1 MKKTSLAKRI
11 VMTVLAVV
19 MVMCMSIPAFA
30 AESINVSAASN
41 EGVMPLSNP
50 ATTPEIPVGGDYELT
65 VDLSSYLG
73 INKIFSITTEY
84 ATYPANGQFTGGVT
98 CQVYKPN
105 GELLCAWF
113 MNASDYRSEEFTLPS
128 SGQYRV
134 VIWNDTNV
142 KVKVTA
148 KWL

>member
-1 MKKTSLAKRI
+1 MKKTSLARRI

-30 AESINVSAASN
+30 AENTNVSAASN
-41 EGVMPLSNP
+41 EGIMPRSDS
-50 ATTPEIPVGGDYELT
+50 ATTREILVGEEYIFS
-65 VDLSSYLG
+65 VNLSSYLG
-73 INKIFSITTEY
+73 IKKIFSITTEY
-84 ATYPANGQFTGGVT
+84 ATYPTNGQFTGGVT

-113 MNASDYRSEEFTLPS
+113 MNASDYRSEGFTLPS

-134 VIWNDTNV
+134 VVWNDTNV